1 MVKEFTQE
9 KLEKAE
15 KTVGVICKSAMVN
28 ILVIGEVEEGLT
40 PNLEK
45 MAEAVKNHFGL
56 DESVMDS
63 YREQIEGITDETK
76 VPQITNEEAEET
88 REIVYE
94 MCDAADSVKEAMQYV
109 RTVADMMFLWNPVL
123 INE

>member
-1 MVKEFTQE
+1 MSKKFTTE

-15 KTVGVICKSAMVN
+15 NAVGVICKSAMVN

-40 PNLEK
+40 TNLEK
-45 MAEAVKNHFGL
+45 MAEAVTNHFGL
-56 DESVMDS
+56 DESVMEN
-63 YREQIEGITDETK
+63 YRKKIEEISEETS
-76 VPQITNEEAEET
+76 VPQISNDEAEEP

-94 MCDAADSVKEAMQYV
+94 MCDAADSVEEAMLYV

>member
-1 MVKEFTQE
+1 MSKKFTTE

-15 KTVGVICKSAMVN
+15 KTVGIICKSAMVN

-45 MAEAVKNHFGL
+45 MAEAVKNHFSL
-56 DESVMDS
+56 DESVMEN
-63 YREQIEGITDETK
+63 YRKKIEEISEETS
-76 VPQITNEEAEET
+76 VPQISNDEAEET

-94 MCDAADSVKEAMQYV
+94 MCDAADSVEEAMLYV

>member
-1 MVKEFTQE
+1 MSKKFTTE

-15 KTVGVICKSAMVN
+15 NAVGVICKSAMVN

-40 PNLEK
+40 TNLEK
-45 MAEAVKNHFGL
+45 MAEAVTNHFGL
-56 DESVMDS
+56 DESVMEN
-63 YREQIEGITDETK
+63 YRKKIEEISEETS
-76 VPQITNEEAEET
+76 VPQISNDEAEET

-94 MCDAADSVKEAMQYV
+94 MCDTADSVEEAMLYV

>member
-1 MVKEFTQE
+1 MSKKFTTE

-15 KTVGVICKSAMVN
+15 NAVGVICKSAIVN

-40 PNLEK
+40 SNLEK
-45 MAEAVKNHFGL
+45 MAEAVTDHFGL
-56 DESVMDS
+56 DESVMEN
-63 YREQIEGITDETK
+63 YRKKIDEISEEIS
-76 VPQITNEEAEET
+76 VPQISNDEAEET

-94 MCDAADSVKEAMQYV
+94 MCDAADSVEEAMLYV

>member
-1 MVKEFTQE
+1 MAKEFTDK

-15 KTVGVICKSAMVN
+15 KAVGVICKSAMVN

-40 PNLEK
+40 TNLEK
-45 MAEAVKNHFGL
+45 MAEAVTNHFGL
-56 DESVMDS
+56 DESVMEN
-63 YREQIEGITDETK
+63 YRNKIEEISEETS
-76 VPQITNEEAEET
+76 VPQISNDEAEET

-94 MCDAADSVKEAMQYV
+94 MCDTADSVEEAMLYV

>member
-1 MVKEFTQE
+1 MSKKFTTE

-15 KTVGVICKSAMVN
+15 NAVGVICKSAMVN

-40 PNLEK
+40 TNLEK
-45 MAEAVKNHFGL
+45 MAEAVTNHFGL
-56 DESVMDS
+56 DESVMEN
-63 YREQIEGITDETK
+63 YRKKIEEISEETS
-76 VPQITNEEAEET
+76 VPQISNDEAEET

-94 MCDAADSVKEAMQYV
+94 MCDAADSVEEAMLYV

>member
-1 MVKEFTQE
+1 MSKKFTTE

-15 KTVGVICKSAMVN
+15 KTVGIICKSAMVN

-40 PNLEK
+40 PNLEN

-56 DESVMDS
+56 DESVMEN
-63 YREQIEGITDETK
+63 YRKKIEEISEETS
-76 VPQITNEEAEET
+76 VPQITNEDAEEA
-88 REIVYE
+88 REIIYE
-94 MCDAADSVKEAMQYV
+94 MCDAAESVAEAMAHV
-109 RTVADMMFLWNPVL
+109 RTVADMIFIWNPVL

>member
-1 MVKEFTQE
+1 
-9 KLEKAE
+9 
-15 KTVGVICKSAMVN
+15 MVN

-56 DESVMDS
+56 DESVMEN
-63 YREQIEGITDETK
+63 YRKKIEEISEETA
-76 VPQITNEEAEET
+76 VPQITNEDAEEA
-88 REIVYE
+88 REIIYE
-94 MCDAADSVKEAMQYV
+94 MCDATESVAEAMAHV
-109 RTVADMMFLWNPVL
+109 RTVADMIFIWNPVL

>member
-1 MVKEFTQE
+1 MVKEFTDK

-15 KTVGVICKSAMVN
+15 NAVGVICKSAIVN

-40 PNLEK
+40 TNLEK
-45 MAEAVKNHFGL
+45 MAEAVTNHFGL
-56 DESVMDS
+56 DESVMEN
-63 YREQIEGITDETK
+63 YRKKIEEISEETS
-76 VPQITNEEAEET
+76 VPQISNDEAEET

-94 MCDAADSVKEAMQYV
+94 MCDAADSVEEAMLYV

>member
-1 MVKEFTQE
+1 MAKKFTNE

-15 KTVGVICKSAMVN
+15 KAVGVICKSAMVN
-28 ILVIGEVEEGLT
+28 ILVVGEVQEGLT
-40 PNLEK
+40 TDLEK
-45 MAEAVKNHFGL
+45 MAEAVKVHFGL

-63 YREQIEGITDETK
+63 YREQIAGITDETVAPK
-76 VPQITNEEAEET
+76 ITNDKAEET

-94 MCDAADSVKEAMQYV
+94 MCDAADSVKDAMQYV